1 MSLDGWSN
9 IHKDPIVCVGV
20 TSNYKTYLV
29 DTVVTQPVHS
39 CDNLREIMGNSIKK
53 TKREFN
59 CRTGSVVT
67 DNAANMVKMRR
78 ELETEDLVLTYGC
91 RSHLLNLLAHDFCDE
106 GEFR

>member
-20 TSNYKTYLV
+20 TNYKTYLV